1 MTQLKT
7 LKRELNLSII
17 IPTLNEAKNLPL
29 LLSDLAEIREQ
40 SEIIII
46 DSNSEDA
53 TKDISNIYGAAYH
66 NIKERNRGLQL
77 NTGAKKAQGN
87 WLLFI
92 HADSRLN
99 KNWSEEI
106 SQIISRYRN
115 SIYFFKFK
123 VNNKNLIFRFLE
135 LMVKLRFLFLRT
147 PYGDQGLLIHRN
159 IYFKYKGYKK
169 IPIMEDID
177 FINRLKVKEFLYLLN
192 SSILTSSR
200 KWQRNNFL
208 HQSIINFR
216 LRRKWSK
223 GHPIDEI
230 YKKYYQNK

>member
-1 MTQLKT
+1 MTQLKI

-66 NIKERNRGLQL
+66 NIKESNRGLQL

-87 WLLFI
+87 WLLFL

-99 KNWSEEI
+99 RNWSEEI
-106 SQIISRYRN
+106 LS
-115 SIYFFKFK
+115 
-123 VNNKNLIFRFLE
+123 
-135 LMVKLRFLFLRT
+135 
-147 PYGDQGLLIHRN
+147 LIH
-159 IYFKYKGYKK
+159 I
-169 IPIMEDID
+169 
-177 FINRLKVKEFLYLLN
+177 
-192 SSILTSSR
+192 
-200 KWQRNNFL
+200 
-208 HQSIINFR
+208 
-216 LRRKWSK
+216 
-223 GHPIDEI
+223 
-230 YKKYYQNK
+230 